1 MAKNKIFRKSLWV
14 LLICLIGF
22 NAWILISGKTFF
34 YKALYYN
41 FANVDDYKVFDNR
54 IIKKSITPQPWPLA
68 NNYNQVSVP
77 SKLQSTLEQHESVAF
92 LILKNDSLVHEQYWN
107 NYNENSLSNS
117 FSSAKSVV
125 SALIGI
131 AIQEGKIKS
140 LDQPVGDFLADFNES
155 EKKKIT
161 IKHLLMMSSGLDWN
175 ESYANPLSVTTE
187 AYYGTDLKKAI
198 GRLKAT
204 EKPGVTFSY
213 KSGDTQ
219 ILGLVLQA
227 ATGKS
232 LSQYAH
238 EKLWAPMGA
247 EQDALW
253 SVDHENGSEKA
264 YCCINSN
271 ARDFAR
277 FGNLYLHKGS
287 WKGNQLID
295 SSYVKKSITPHG
307 LMYEGKPSD
316 FYGFQWW
323 TVPNYKGKSFFY
335 ARGILGQLIVVVPDK
350 NAVVVRL
357 GEKNAGKAGMHFAM
371 VFDIVDGLDEMLK

>member
-1 MAKNKIFRKSLWV
+1 
-14 LLICLIGF
+14 
-22 NAWILISGKTFF
+22 
-34 YKALYYN
+34 
-41 FANVDDYKVFDNR
+41 
-54 IIKKSITPQPWPLA
+54 
-68 NNYNQVSVP
+68 
-77 SKLQSTLEQHESVAF
+77 
-92 LILKNDSLVHEQYWN
+92 
-107 NYNENSLSNS
+107 
-117 FSSAKSVV
+117 VV
-125 SALIGI
+125 SALLGI

-140 LDQPVGDFLADFNES
+140 VDQSVGDFLSDFNEG
-155 EKKKIT
+155 EKKNIT
-161 IKHLLMMSSGLDWN
+161 IKHLLMMSSGLNWN

-187 AYYGTDLKKAI
+187 AYYGTDLKKAVS
-198 GRLKAT
+198 GLKAT

-213 KSGDTQ
+213 ESGDTQ

-247 EQDALW
+247 ENDALW
-253 SVDHENGSEKA
+253 SVDHEDGYEKA

-277 FGNLYLHKGS
+277 FGNLYLHKGN

-295 SSYVKKSITPHG
+295 SSYVKRSITPHG
-307 LMYEGKPSD
+307 LMYEGKASD

-323 TVPNYKGKSFFY
+323 TVPDYKGKSFFY

-357 GEKNAGKAGMHFAM
+357 GEKNGGKAGMHFGM